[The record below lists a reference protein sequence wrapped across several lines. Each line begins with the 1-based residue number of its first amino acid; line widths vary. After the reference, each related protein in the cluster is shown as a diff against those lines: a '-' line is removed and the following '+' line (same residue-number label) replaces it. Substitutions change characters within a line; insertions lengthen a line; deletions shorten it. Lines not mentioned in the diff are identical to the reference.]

1 VKLKEKVLVK
11 VNNLHLDQFVPS
23 IDLELNMSSINNAK
37 HVKFKESNTISKE
50 PVITLQPFVIHMNNV
65 LMAFV

>member
-1 VKLKEKVLVK
+1 MLVK
-11 VNNLHLDQFVPS
+11 VNKLHLDQFVPS
-23 IDLELNMSSINNAK
+23 IDLELNMSSIDNVK

-50 PVITLQPFVIHMNNV
+50 PVIMLQPFVIHMNNV